1 MMTSKSATRAD
12 PREVAQHLP
21 GETPLLDAQVLLAH
35 ILGKSRSWVLAHPEI
50 QLTPQQESALET
62 AIRQLQDGTPLPYII
77 GEWEFFGLDFEV
89 TPDVLIPRP
98 ETELLIETALAWLR
112 THPEHTYRFLDVG
125 TGSGCIAV
133 TLAVHVPRARIV
145 ATDISP
151 AAIAV
156 AFGNAVK
163 HGVEERVDFVECD
176 LLPTDGGPFDGTQ
189 ARPWTVDGEFSTV
202 NGLLSTVNVLTANL
216 PYIPTDTLLELD
228 VYTHEPTLALDGGP
242 DGLELIQRLLTLI
255 AGRMDAGSL
264 VLLEIENRQGAA
276 VRALAR
282 AAFPAADIYIKKD
295 LAGHD
300 RLVVIEIGLL

>member
-1 MMTSKSATRAD
+1 MTTSKNVIRAN
-12 PREVAQHLP
+12 PREIAQHLP

-35 ILGKSRSWVLAHPEI
+35 VFGKSRSWVLAHPEE
-50 QLTPQQESALET
+50 QLTPKQETALET
-62 AIRQLQDGTPLPYII
+62 AIAQLRAGTPLPYIL
-77 GEWEFFGLDFEV
+77 GQWEFFGLDFDV

-112 THPEHTYRFLDVG
+112 THPEHVYRFLDVG

-133 TLAVHVPRARIV
+133 TLAIHVPRARIV

-151 AAIAV
+151 EAIAV

-163 HGVEERVDFVECD
+163 HGVEERIDFVECD
-176 LLPTDGGPFDGTQ
+176 LLPMDD
-189 ARPWTVDGEFSTV
+189 
-202 NGLLSTVNVLTANL
+202 GLLSTVNILTANL
-216 PYIPTDTLLELD
+216 PYIPSQTLLGLD

-242 DGLELIQRLLTLI
+242 DGLTLIQRLLTLI
-255 AGRMDAGSL
+255 AGRMDKGSL

-276 VRALAR
+276 VKALAR
-282 AAFPAADIYIKKD
+282 AAFPDADIHIKKD
-295 LAGHD
+295 LAGQD

>member
-1 MMTSKSATRAD
+1 MTTSKNVIRAD

-35 ILGKSRSWVLAHPEI
+35 ILGKSRSWVLAHPEEP
-50 QLTPQQESALET
+50 LTPQQESALET
-62 AIRQLQDGTPLPYII
+62 AMTQLRAGTPLPYII
-77 GEWEFFGLDFEV
+77 GQWEFFGLDFDV

-112 THPEHTYRFLDVG
+112 THPEHVYRFLDVG

-133 TLAVHVPRARIV
+133 TLAVHVPRARII

-151 AAIAV
+151 EAIAV

-163 HGVEERVDFVECD
+163 HGVEERVDFILAD
-176 LLPTDGGPFDGTQ
+176 LLPTEGG
-189 ARPWTVDGEFSTV
+189 AWMVDGNVSTV
-202 NGLLSTVNVLTANL
+202 NNLLSTINILTANL
-216 PYIPTDTLLELD
+216 PYIPSDTLLGLD
-228 VYTHEPTLALDGGP
+228 IYTHEPTLALDGGP
-242 DGLELIQRLLTLI
+242 DGLEPIRRLLALI
-255 AGRMDAGSL
+255 AGRMDKGSL
-264 VLLEIENRQGAA
+264 VLLEIENRQGAT
-276 VRALAR
+276 VKALAR
-282 AAFPAADIYIKKD
+282 AAFPAAEIYIKKD